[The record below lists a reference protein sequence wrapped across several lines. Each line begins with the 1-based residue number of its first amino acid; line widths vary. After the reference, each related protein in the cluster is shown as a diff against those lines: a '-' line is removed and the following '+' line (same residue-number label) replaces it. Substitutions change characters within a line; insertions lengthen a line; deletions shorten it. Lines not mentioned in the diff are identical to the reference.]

1 MSEEE
6 RFYFQYD
13 EIARALGYQG
23 DSAVNDHA
31 EVLQLALKS
40 DATLRYCE
48 KQWSDERS
56 VMIGR
61 IQAVKNVRDCYANQ
75 ARFADID
82 CAVHFREFVR
92 RIDTALSVGMVQL

>member
-13 EIARALGYQG
+13 EIARAIGYEG

-40 DATLRYCE
+40 DATLLHCE
-48 KQWSDERS
+48 KQWSEERG
-56 VMIGR
+56 VMIDR
-61 IQAVKNVRDCYANQ
+61 IQAVKKIRSDYLDQ
-75 ARFADID
+75 ARFAEVDQ
-82 CAVHFREFVR
+82 ASYFYEFAR
-92 RIDTALSVGMVQL
+92 RIDDALATGMVQP